1 MRDLEAY
8 GYFGL
13 RMGAD
18 DFLALGQTHER
29 YELVH
34 GVVCMSPRPNTLHQ
48 RLLTLISLQLEV
60 YAKSKPGVRFFPD
73 VDVVLSPDTVYA
85 PDLVCYRPGRI
96 KAYPIRLD
104 TPPDLIIEILSHGTK
119 SFDLTTKLEDYQKFG
134 VGEYWTYDPA
144 DGQLRVFR
152 RDGAELG
159 RVMVSGDTFEC
170 ATLPGFVIDLRPL
183 REAALS

>member
-1 MRDLEAY
+1 
-8 GYFGL
+8 
-13 RMGAD
+13 MGAD
-18 DFLALGQTHER
+18 DFLALGQTRER
-29 YELVH
+29 YELID
-34 GVVCMSPRPNTLHQ
+34 GIVCKSPRPNTLHQ
-48 RLLTLISLQLEV
+48 QLLMLISFQLEDH
-60 YAKSKPGVRFFPD
+60 ARSHPGVRFFPS
-73 VDVVLSPDTVYA
+73 VDLALATRTVYA
-85 PDLVCYRPGRI
+85 PDIVCYLPGRI
-96 KAYPIRLD
+96 AGFPLRLD

-170 ATLPGFVIDLRPL
+170 ATLPGFTLDLRSL
-183 REAALS
+183 REAAQG